1 MNATGLQELLPNIL
15 YQLGGENISALQK
28 QFAEQMAQGKG
39 YVHGHGQA

>member
-1 MNATGLQELLPNIL
+1 MAGLQELLPNIL

-39 YVHGHGQA
+39 YVG